1 MFKYIKKLSLI
12 LAVIMLATSLSSCA
26 DNANIPD
33 TTSSTTGNTTQQSTS
48 ASIDTPITPET
59 PTVEYEALAYG
70 FTGSVTGIN
79 AKIEF
84 DRNEFANK
92 CYIDERPA
100 MYPMTYAGKQYQGEY
115 LDTMTSTACERVQHR
130 YEYTSVEEGLHIEYN
145 VDASTGEPTYWFI
158 SDKNY
163 IKNSQGKKQ
172 FSEEECLN
180 IALNFIKAKNIDMKH
195 LKIDETNYQDY
206 LYDGTYLFTF
216 RHYVGDVRLGN
227 SIRIYVTVYGDV
239 VVYNEAIIF
248 DVDELIESKIIE
260 SIDFEAAEE
269 ALKIKTDE
277 IFGTGEAASL
287 YEYEYL
293 RSTKTLARVNGK
305 YILSCQTYVDV
316 TYKKNGT
323 NVPGCSF
330 ISVIFLE

>member
-1 MFKYIKKLSLI
+1 MFKNIKKLSLI
-12 LAVIMLATSLSSCA
+12 IAAIMLATSLSSCA
-26 DNANIPD
+26 ANTNIPD
-33 TTSSTTGNTTQQSTS
+33 TTSNTTGNTTQQSAS
-48 ASIDTPITPET
+48 AFIDTPTTPA
-59 PTVEYEALAYG
+59 VEYEALAYG
-70 FTGSVTGIN
+70 FTDSVTGIN
-79 AKIEF
+79 AKIEY

-92 CYIDERPA
+92 YYIDERPA

-115 LDTMTSTACERVQHR
+115 ADTMTSTACEMVQHR
-130 YEYTSVEEGLHIEYN
+130 YTYTSAENSLLIKYN
-145 VDASTGEPTYWFI
+145 VDASTGAPTYWFI

-180 IALNFIKAKNIDMKH
+180 IALKFIKAKNIDMEH
-195 LKIDETNYQDY
+195 LKLDEAIYYTSR
-206 LYDGTYLFTF
+206 DGTYLFKF

-227 SIRIYVTVYGDV
+227 SIRIYVTVYGDIV
-239 VVYNEAIIF
+239 AYNEAIIF

-260 SIDFEAAEE
+260 SIDYKAAEE

-277 IFGTGEAASL
+277 IFGTGEATSL

-293 RSTKTLARVNGK
+293 HSTKTLARVNGK

-316 TYKKNGT
+316 TYKNNGS
-323 NVPGCSF
+323 NVPGYSF